1 MIRQPW
7 SLDGHKSWL
16 IPVIPRVICPCIF
29 RTVGMLCASHW
40 CRTSEQA
47 SYTEAAVINLLT
59 YVAVTKGLITHWY
72 KVLGYGCC
80 ACTSLCEN
88 GDEKFYMIFRPNQF
102 YCGLFVSGNQDPL
115 QRTHAETETLFLA
128 YRYERARST
137 RNINNLAKPRTEI
150 PRHQD
155 MRRRSYPPIFA
166 LPLPLPLSQFA
177 DLAQVA
183 TYHEYNRTTPRA

>member
-1 MIRQPW
+1 MMGG
-7 SLDGHKSWL
+7 LGK
-16 IPVIPRVICPCIF
+16 
-29 RTVGMLCASHW
+29 
-40 CRTSEQA
+40 CRLQQLECYVHRIGAGRSEQA

-128 YRYERARST
+128 YRPMWASGAATTHQYGRARQLNMSEL
-137 RNINNLAKPRTEI
+137 REYAGLAY
-150 PRHQD
+150 
-155 MRRRSYPPIFA
+155 SA
-166 LPLPLPLSQFA
+166 
-177 DLAQVA
+177 
-183 TYHEYNRTTPRA
+183 